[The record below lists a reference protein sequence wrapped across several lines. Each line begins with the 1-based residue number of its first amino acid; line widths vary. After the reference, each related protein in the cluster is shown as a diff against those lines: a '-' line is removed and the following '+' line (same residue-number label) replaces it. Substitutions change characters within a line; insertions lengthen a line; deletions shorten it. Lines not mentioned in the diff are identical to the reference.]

1 MVMCGVCKENK
12 DAKNRWIIH
21 EHAVDNSI
29 LREFKLC
36 DNCATSM
43 IRKIMSEMKRKK
55 EEPVESTIVLN
66 RTGLIDSVVLGED
79 NVLEITLSMDL
90 AKARKVVLDE
100 TDESR

>member
-1 MVMCGVCKENK
+1 MVLCGVCKKNK
-12 DAKNRWIIH
+12 EAKNRWVIH

-36 DNCATSM
+36 DDCATSM
-43 IRKIMSEMKRKK
+43 IRKIIAEMKKEK

-66 RTGLIDSVVLGED
+66 RTGLIDSITLGED

-90 AKARKVVLDE
+90 AKARKVVLGE
-100 TDESR
+100 TEDSK